1 MDIDSTNP
9 KRLRIRNPR
18 EKLSIIYYFYT
29 IYIICIQTHNIGEET
44 CIDITKNPFRIADIL
59 PRQSSMGTKYIRQR
73 WYQTLGH
80 QCVLWRIDGVLGHI

>member
-1 MDIDSTNP
+1 MIWSLRTPPITSRDMYIWRLAETGIDS
-9 KRLRIRNPR
+9 
-18 EKLSIIYYFYT
+18 
-29 IYIICIQTHNIGEET
+29 
-44 CIDITKNPFRIADIL
+44 RIADIL